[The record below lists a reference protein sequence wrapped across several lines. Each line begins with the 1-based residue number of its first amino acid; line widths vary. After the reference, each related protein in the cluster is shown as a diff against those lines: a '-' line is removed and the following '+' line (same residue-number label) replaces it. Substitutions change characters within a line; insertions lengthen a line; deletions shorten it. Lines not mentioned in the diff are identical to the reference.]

1 MNFVMFCGSLVT
13 DQIFI
18 SHKKW
23 ETFNL
28 KWEGIVT
35 ATNGF
40 FVCWKC
46 FERSQVRARS
56 LGWSILRT
64 ISSCQAVMTPGQML
78 PHLNNLFTS
87 RRVLIKSLTMWQDLM
102 NALTD
107 GLWNIS
113 CAEFRNIYNTN
124 HSNVC
129 LETQKTGVV
138 PVNSIWILP
147 LSTFVS
153 THHSGPGCRQAGG
166 VPPCPSGPG
175 CHMADLVSGLTQFFS
190 LLWYLIE

>member
-23 ETFNL
+23 ETFNG
-28 KWEGIVT
+28 KWEGTVT

-40 FVCWKC
+40 FVYWKC
-46 FERSQVRARS
+46 FERSRVRAQS

-64 ISSCQAVMTPGQML
+64 ISSCQAEMTPGQML

-113 CAEFRNIYNTN
+113 CAELSDIYQQTQPSQMSAWRHKKVGWSHTSSQYGSS
-124 HSNVC
+124 HS
-129 LETQKTGVV
+129 
-138 PVNSIWILP
+138 
-147 LSTFVS
+147 
-153 THHSGPGCRQAGG
+153 
-166 VPPCPSGPG
+166 
-175 CHMADLVSGLTQFFS
+175 
-190 LLWYLIE
+190 

>member
-1 MNFVMFCGSLVT
+1 MNFLMFCGSLVT

-113 CAEFRNIYNTN
+113 CAEFRNIYQQ
-124 HSNVC
+124 HS
-129 LETQKTGVV
+129 
-138 PVNSIWILP
+138 PFRRLP
-147 LSTFVS
+147 GDTKSE
-153 THHSGPGCRQAGG
+153 GG
-166 VPPCPSGPG
+166 PSGGSQYGSSHSQLNPSPRPG
-175 CHMADLVSGLTQFFS
+175 VETGETTS
-190 LLWYLIE
+190 

>member
-1 MNFVMFCGSLVT
+1 MNFLMFCGSLVT

-23 ETFNL
+23 ETFNG
-28 KWEGIVT
+28 KWEGTVT

-40 FVCWKC
+40 FVYWKC
-46 FERSQVRARS
+46 FERSRVRAQS

-64 ISSCQAVMTPGQML
+64 ISSCQAEMTPGQML

-113 CAEFRNIYNTN
+113 CAEFRNIYQQ
-124 HSNVC
+124 HS
-129 LETQKTGVV
+129 
-138 PVNSIWILP
+138 PFRRLP
-147 LSTFVS
+147 GDTKSE
-153 THHSGPGCRQAGG
+153 GG
-166 VPPCPSGPG
+166 PSGGSQYGSSHSQLNPSPRPG
-175 CHMADLVSGLTQFFS
+175 VETGETTS
-190 LLWYLIE
+190 